1 MGDDELAARMVDTTV
16 SAGDKNKPLAAPR
29 SASMA
34 ADINNKSA
42 VVANK
47 AREMKNKATGF
58 LSKALGR
65 FGKAEKTDESNLEE
79 TSGAFNAARREYDP
93 SLFAEIRDGW
103 VRRHMAA
110 RAADY
115 TSHEPLS
122 VSVLTWN
129 VGAKKPPADLSKL
142 LGQFVDG
149 PNKAS
154 ILAIGLQEAVELN
167 ASNVGAGAAP
177 AAAVP
182 HTRIAKVWFRAD

>member
-1 MGDDELAARMVDTTV
+1 MVDTTV

-42 VVANK
+42 RRCQRGAG
-47 AREMKNKATGF
+47 EMKNKATGF

-65 FGKAEKTDESNLEE
+65 FGKAEKADESNLEE

-110 RAADY
+110 RAARLTTRR
-115 TSHEPLS
+115 TS
-122 VSVLTWN
+122 
-129 VGAKKPPADLSKL
+129 
-142 LGQFVDG
+142 
-149 PNKAS
+149 
-154 ILAIGLQEAVELN
+154 
-167 ASNVGAGAAP
+167 
-177 AAAVP
+177 
-182 HTRIAKVWFRAD
+182 R

>member
-65 FGKAEKTDESNLEE
+65 FGKAEKADESNLEE

-110 RAADY
+110 RADDSARI
-115 TSHEPLS
+115 
-122 VSVLTWN
+122 
-129 VGAKKPPADLSKL
+129 DLREAAHPDL
-142 LGQFVDG
+142 L
-149 PNKAS
+149 
-154 ILAIGLQEAVELN
+154 
-167 ASNVGAGAAP
+167 P
-177 AAAVP
+177 AATLAQQA
-182 HTRIAKVWFRAD
+182 TRYSKFCVDAQTSN